1 MSITNR
7 VLRNPVANG
16 GFGDPDLTPKPLQ
29 ISKRK
34 QIGPSTTG
42 TVNSSLS
49 IRKTQTH
56 RNLQMIASSKRSSTR
71 VNSTQLDLSRQDL
84 TVPTSEWARRNVF
97 LHVHKQ
103 RRSEPIKTNTVATAA
118 LTATIEK
125 PIDLSPSIPPARSRD
140 SCPTMS
146 QLGSSSDASQAITV
160 ARPPSTRAFTTGTY
174 RKLNPLSPVHEVS
187 SSTSASLALQQGQRR
202 AVSNAEAFYNDLD
215 ALKTLAHR
223 GLRKQRSFKNSF
235 VSRMMNGLTN
245 RTHIGHAAP
254 WDGHHG
260 TKTLDFPPSTP
271 SRARNVTYPLRQSN
285 SSEMHPLR
293 QRNSSDRHP
302 LRPGSSRDG
311 SHGTRTLDSPP
322 ATPSWVHNG
331 MPPLRQSKSSDR
343 CPLRQTNSSTRTQT
357 YCGNDLHG
365 AQAAFPTPP
374 ASNPTSSPTTGS
386 FTSQTRPE
394 RFRDLC
400 TPANAVLMGAELKLT
415 PEYDQLSSGQGR
427 GMLVS
432 LDIRGITN
440 STPSVQ
446 DVWSEHTGLDVV
458 VVIDNS

>member
-1 MSITNR
+1 MPIANR

-34 QIGPSTTG
+34 QTRPSAAG
-42 TVNSSLS
+42 IINSSLS
-49 IRKTQTH
+49 IRESQTH
-56 RNLQMIASSKRSSTR
+56 RDLQMLAPIKRSSTGI
-71 VNSTQLDLSRQDL
+71 NSTQLDPSRQDL
-84 TVPTSEWARRNVF
+84 AVPTSEWARRNAF

-103 RRSEPIKTNTVATAA
+103 RRSEPIETNTAA
-118 LTATIEK
+118 LTATIGE
-125 PIDLSPSIPPARSRD
+125 PISLSPSIPPARSRD

-160 ARPPSTRAFTTGTY
+160 ARPPSTRAFTTGSY

-187 SSTSASLALQQGQRR
+187 STTSASSALREGQRR

-215 ALKTLAHR
+215 ALKSLAHR

-235 VSRMMNGLTN
+235 MSRMMNGLTN
-245 RTHIGHAAP
+245 RSHIGHAAP

-260 TKTLDFPPSTP
+260 TRTLDSPPSTP
-271 SRARNVTYPLRQSN
+271 SRAVNVTHPLRQSS

-293 QRNSSDRHP
+293 QRNSTDRQP
-302 LRPGSSRDG
+302 LRPSSSRVG

-322 ATPSWVHNG
+322 PTPTWAHNG
-331 MPPLRQSKSSDR
+331 MFPLRQSNSSDR
-343 CPLRQTNSSTRTQT
+343 YPLRRTNSGTRTQA
-357 YCGNDLHG
+357 YFEHDLHG

-374 ASNPTSSPTTGS
+374 ASNPTSSTTTGS

-432 LDIRGITN
+432 LDIKGITN
-440 STPSVQ
+440 STSSAQ
-446 DVWSEHTGLDVV
+446 DVWSEHTGLDAV